1 MSIMNLVVCALEAS
15 YVYMVH
21 AQKYGELVDDA
32 LVVDW
37 CRTKE
42 FLDIHVSLLFMDL
55 LCGFDLAR

>member
-1 MSIMNLVVCALEAS
+1 
-15 YVYMVH
+15 MVH